1 MPYDKN
7 RDSFRSDRTGAPA
20 YRGPRTGAPRR
31 DVPPAVRDDAPDG
44 RRGDGFPKNR
54 DFNRS
59 FEGRH
64 PENRSYNR
72 NYEGNRP
79 ERREF
84 NRDFENRRPERRDFD
99 RGFGDRRPEKPAF
112 ERKYDNRRPAPAD
125 HRPPQPER
133 RPYAA
138 PADRPPQPE
147 RRPYA
152 APVDRPPQPERRP
165 YDAPVDRPPQP
176 ERRPYDAPEAPA
188 FRPAPI
194 APEMPEN
201 LLVGRNPIREAIKA
215 GREIEKLLVA
225 KGDLSGSAR
234 EIVAKAHEARI
245 VVQEVDRSR
254 LDAIY
259 PNHQGLIAYTSAA
272 RYAQLEDIFDRA
284 AERHE
289 DPFIVILDGV
299 TDPHNLG
306 AIIRTAECVGAH
318 GVIVP
323 ERRSAGL
330 TPAAV
335 KAAAGGCEYM
345 NVVRVVNLNRTLEE
359 LKERGVW
366 IVGTT
371 LSGENALRADL
382 AGPIALVIGSEDTG
396 IAELT
401 LKKCDRLLSLPM
413 AGHLD
418 SLNASVAAGVMMYAV
433 MNARKG

>member
-7 RDSFRSDRTGAPA
+7 RDSFRNDRTGASA

-31 DVPPAVRDDAPDG
+31 DVPPAVRDDGPSG
-44 RRGDGFPKNR
+44 RRGDDFPKNR
-54 DFNRS
+54 DFNRNY
-59 FEGRH
+59 EGRR

-72 NYEGNRP
+72 NYEGDRP
-79 ERREF
+79 ERRES

-99 RGFGDRRPEKPAF
+99 RGFEGRRPEKPAF

-138 PADRPPQPE
+138 PVDRPPQPE

-152 APVDRPPQPERRP
+152 AP
-165 YDAPVDRPPQP
+165 
-176 ERRPYDAPEAPA
+176 EAPA

-194 APEMPEN
+194 ASAPEMPEN

-225 KGDLSGSAR
+225 RGDLSGSAR

-259 PNHQGLIAYTSAA
+259 PNHQGLIDYTAAA
-272 RYAQLEDIFDRA
+272 RYAQLEDVFDRA

-382 AGPIALVIGSEDTG
+382 TGPIALVIGSEDTG
-396 IAELT
+396 IADLT

-433 MNARKG
+433 MNARRG

>member
-7 RDSFRSDRTGAPA
+7 RDSFRNDRTGASA

-31 DVPPAVRDDAPDG
+31 DVPPAVRDDGPSG

-59 FEGRH
+59 FEGRR

-79 ERREF
+79 ERRES

-99 RGFGDRRPEKPAF
+99 RGFEGRRPEKPAF

-125 HRPPQPER
+125 HRPPQLER

-138 PADRPPQPE
+138 PEDRPPQPE

-152 APVDRPPQPERRP
+152 AP
-165 YDAPVDRPPQP
+165 
-176 ERRPYDAPEAPA
+176 EAPA

-194 APEMPEN
+194 ASAPEMPEN

-225 KGDLSGSAR
+225 RGDLSGSAR

-382 AGPIALVIGSEDTG
+382 TGPIALVIGSEDTG
-396 IAELT
+396 IADLT

-433 MNARKG
+433 MNARRG

>member
-7 RDSFRSDRTGAPA
+7 RDSFRNSRTDAPA

-59 FEGRH
+59 FEGRR
-64 PENRSYNR
+64 PESRSYNR

-99 RGFGDRRPEKPAF
+99 RGFEGRRPEKPAF
-112 ERKYDNRRPAPAD
+112 ERKYDNRRPAPMD
-125 HRPPQPER
+125 HRPPQQER
-133 RPYAA
+133 RPYDAGM
-138 PADRPPQPE
+138 
-147 RRPYA
+147 
-152 APVDRPPQPERRP
+152 DRPPQPERRP
-165 YDAPVDRPPQP
+165 YDAGMDHPPQP
-176 ERRPYDAPEAPA
+176 ERRPYDAGEAPA
-188 FRPAPI
+188 FRPAAP
-194 APEMPEN
+194 APETPEN

-225 KGDLSGSAR
+225 RGDLSGSAR
-234 EIVAKAHEARI
+234 EIVAKAREARI

-259 PNHQGLIAYTSAA
+259 PNHQGLIAYASAA

-382 AGPIALVIGSEDTG
+382 TGPIALVIGSEDTG
-396 IAELT
+396 IADLT

>member
-7 RDSFRSDRTGAPA
+7 RDSFRNDRTGAPA
-20 YRGPRTGAPRR
+20 HRGPRTGAPRR

-44 RRGDGFPKNR
+44 RRGDNFPKNR
-54 DFNRS
+54 DFNRNS
-59 FEGRH
+59 EGRR
-64 PENRSYNR
+64 PENRSYGR
-72 NYEGNRP
+72 SFDGNRP
-79 ERREF
+79 ERR
-84 NRDFENRRPERRDFD
+84 DFEGRRPEKRNFD
-99 RGFGDRRPEKPAF
+99 RDFGDRRPEKPAF

-133 RPYAA
+133 RPYGA

-147 RRPYA
+147 RRPYG
-152 APVDRPPQPERRP
+152 APADRSPQPERRP
-165 YDAPVDRPPQP
+165 YGVPIAP
-176 ERRPYDAPEAPA
+176 
-188 FRPAPI
+188 

-225 KGDLSGSAR
+225 RGDLSGSAR
-234 EIVAKAHEARI
+234 EIVARAHEARI

-259 PNHQGLIAYTSAA
+259 PNHQGMIAYASAA

-284 AERHE
+284 TERHE

-335 KAAAGGCEYM
+335 KAAAGACEYM

-382 AGPIALVIGSEDTG
+382 TGSIALVIGSEDTG
-396 IAELT
+396 IADLT

>member
-7 RDSFRSDRTGAPA
+7 RDSFRNDRTGASA

-31 DVPPAVRDDAPDG
+31 DVPPAVRDDGPSG

-54 DFNRS
+54 DFNRNY
-59 FEGRH
+59 EGRR
-64 PENRSYNR
+64 PESRSYNR

-79 ERREF
+79 ERR
-84 NRDFENRRPERRDFD
+84 DFD
-99 RGFGDRRPEKPAF
+99 RGFEGRRPEKPAF
-112 ERKYDNRRPAPAD
+112 ERKYDNRRPAPTD

-138 PADRPPQPE
+138 PEDRPPQPE

-165 YDAPVDRPPQP
+165 YA
-176 ERRPYDAPEAPA
+176 APEAPA

-194 APEMPEN
+194 APAPEMPEN

-225 KGDLSGSAR
+225 RGDLSGSAR

-272 RYAQLEDIFDRA
+272 RYAQLEDVFDRA

-382 AGPIALVIGSEDTG
+382 TGPIALVIGSEDTG
-396 IAELT
+396 IADLT

-433 MNARKG
+433 MNARRG

>member
-7 RDSFRSDRTGAPA
+7 RDSFRNSRTDAPA

-59 FEGRH
+59 FEGRR

-79 ERREF
+79 ERRES

-99 RGFGDRRPEKPAF
+99 RGFEGRRPEKPAF
-112 ERKYDNRRPAPAD
+112 ERKYDNRRPAPMD

-133 RPYAA
+133 RPYDAGM
-138 PADRPPQPE
+138 
-147 RRPYA
+147 
-152 APVDRPPQPERRP
+152 DRPPQPERRP
-165 YDAPVDRPPQP
+165 YDAG
-176 ERRPYDAPEAPA
+176 EAPA
-188 FRPAPI
+188 FRPAAS
-194 APEMPEN
+194 APETPEN

-225 KGDLSGSAR
+225 RGDLSGSAR
-234 EIVAKAHEARI
+234 EIVAKAREARI

-259 PNHQGLIAYTSAA
+259 PNHQGLIAYASAA

-382 AGPIALVIGSEDTG
+382 TGPIALVIGSEDTG
-396 IAELT
+396 IADLT

>member
-7 RDSFRSDRTGAPA
+7 RDSFRNDRTGASA

-31 DVPPAVRDDAPDG
+31 DVPPAVRDDGPSG

-59 FEGRH
+59 FEGRR

-79 ERREF
+79 ERRES

-99 RGFGDRRPEKPAF
+99 RGFEGRRPEKPAF
-112 ERKYDNRRPAPAD
+112 ERKYDNRRPAPTD

-138 PADRPPQPE
+138 PEDRPPQPE

-165 YDAPVDRPPQP
+165 YA
-176 ERRPYDAPEAPA
+176 APEAPA

-194 APEMPEN
+194 ASAPEMPEN

-225 KGDLSGSAR
+225 RGDLSGSAR

-382 AGPIALVIGSEDTG
+382 TGPIALVIGSEDTG
-396 IAELT
+396 IADLT

-433 MNARKG
+433 MNARRG

>member
-7 RDSFRSDRTGAPA
+7 RDSFRNDRTGASA

-31 DVPPAVRDDAPDG
+31 DVPPAVRDDGPSG
-44 RRGDGFPKNR
+44 RRGDDFPKNR
-54 DFNRS
+54 DFNRNY
-59 FEGRH
+59 EGHR

-72 NYEGNRP
+72 NYEGDRP
-79 ERREF
+79 EKRDF
-84 NRDFENRRPERRDFD
+84 HRDFEGRRPEKRDFD
-99 RGFGDRRPEKPAF
+99 RNFGDRRPEKPAF
-112 ERKYDNRRPAPAD
+112 ERKYDNRRPAPV
-125 HRPPQPER
+125 
-133 RPYAA
+133 
-138 PADRPPQPE
+138 DRPPQPE

-152 APVDRPPQPERRP
+152 AP
-165 YDAPVDRPPQP
+165 
-176 ERRPYDAPEAPA
+176 EAPA

-194 APEMPEN
+194 ASAPEMPEN

-225 KGDLSGSAR
+225 RGDLSGSAR

-371 LSGENALRADL
+371 LSGENARRAEL
-382 AGPIALVIGSEDTG
+382 TGPIALVIGSEDTG
-396 IAELT
+396 IADLT

-433 MNARKG
+433 MNARRG

>member
-7 RDSFRSDRTGAPA
+7 RDSFRNDRTGASA

-31 DVPPAVRDDAPDG
+31 DVPPAVRDDGPSG

-54 DFNRS
+54 DFNRNY
-59 FEGRH
+59 EGRR
-64 PENRSYNR
+64 PESRSYNR
-72 NYEGNRP
+72 NYEGN
-79 ERREF
+79 
-84 NRDFENRRPERRDFD
+84 
-99 RGFGDRRPEKPAF
+99 RPEKPAF
-112 ERKYDNRRPAPAD
+112 ERKYDNRRPAPTD

-138 PADRPPQPE
+138 PEDRPPQPE

-165 YDAPVDRPPQP
+165 YA
-176 ERRPYDAPEAPA
+176 APEAPA

-194 APEMPEN
+194 APAPEMPEN

-225 KGDLSGSAR
+225 RGDLSGSAR

-272 RYAQLEDIFDRA
+272 RYAQLEDVFDRA

-382 AGPIALVIGSEDTG
+382 TGPIALVIGSEDTG
-396 IAELT
+396 IADLT

-433 MNARKG
+433 MNARRG

>member
-7 RDSFRSDRTGAPA
+7 RDSFRNSRTDAPA

-59 FEGRH
+59 FEGRR
-64 PENRSYNR
+64 PESRSYNR

-84 NRDFENRRPERRDFD
+84 NRDFESRRPERRDFD
-99 RGFGDRRPEKPAF
+99 RGFEGRRPEKPAF
-112 ERKYDNRRPAPAD
+112 ERKYDNRRPAPMD

-133 RPYAA
+133 RPYDAGM
-138 PADRPPQPE
+138 DRPPQPE
-147 RRPYA
+147 RRPYNA
-152 APVDRPPQPERRP
+152 GMDRPPQPERRP
-165 YDAPVDRPPQP
+165 YDAG
-176 ERRPYDAPEAPA
+176 EAPA
-188 FRPAPI
+188 FRPAAS
-194 APEMPEN
+194 APETPEN

-225 KGDLSGSAR
+225 RGDLSGSAR
-234 EIVAKAHEARI
+234 EIVAKAREARI

-259 PNHQGLIAYTSAA
+259 PNHQGLIAYASAA

-382 AGPIALVIGSEDTG
+382 TGPIALVIGSEDTG
-396 IAELT
+396 IADLT

>member
-7 RDSFRSDRTGAPA
+7 RDSFRNDRTGASA

-31 DVPPAVRDDAPDG
+31 DVPPAVRDDGPSG

-59 FEGRH
+59 FEGRR

-72 NYEGNRP
+72 NYEGDRP
-79 ERREF
+79 EKRDF
-84 NRDFENRRPERRDFD
+84 HRDFEGRRPERRDFD
-99 RGFGDRRPEKPAF
+99 RGFEGRRPEKPAF

-138 PADRPPQPE
+138 PE
-147 RRPYA
+147 
-152 APVDRPPQPERRP
+152 DRPPQPERRP
-165 YDAPVDRPPQP
+165 YDT
-176 ERRPYDAPEAPA
+176 PEAPA

-194 APEMPEN
+194 ASAPEMPEN

-225 KGDLSGSAR
+225 RGDLSGSAR

-382 AGPIALVIGSEDTG
+382 TGPIALVIGSEDTG
-396 IAELT
+396 IADLT

-433 MNARKG
+433 MNARRG

>member
-7 RDSFRSDRTGAPA
+7 RDSFRNDRTGAPA

-59 FEGRH
+59 FEGRR
-64 PENRSYNR
+64 PESRSYNR

-79 ERREF
+79 ERRES

-99 RGFGDRRPEKPAF
+99 RGFEGRRPEKPAF
-112 ERKYDNRRPAPAD
+112 ERKYDNRRPAPMD
-125 HRPPQPER
+125 H
-133 RPYAA
+133 
-138 PADRPPQPE
+138 RPPQPE

-165 YDAPVDRPPQP
+165 YDAGMDRPPQP
-176 ERRPYDAPEAPA
+176 ERRPYDAGEAPA
-188 FRPAPI
+188 FRPAAP
-194 APEMPEN
+194 APETPEN

-225 KGDLSGSAR
+225 RGDLSGSAR

-272 RYAQLEDIFDRA
+272 RYAQLEDIFTRA

-371 LSGENALRADL
+371 LSGETALRADL
-382 AGPIALVIGSEDTG
+382 SGPIALGIGSEDTG
-396 IAELT
+396 IADLT

>member
-7 RDSFRSDRTGAPA
+7 RDSFRNDRTGASA

-31 DVPPAVRDDAPDG
+31 DVPPAVRDDGPSG
-44 RRGDGFPKNR
+44 RRGDDFPKNR

-59 FEGRH
+59 FEGRR

-79 ERREF
+79 ERRES

-99 RGFGDRRPEKPAF
+99 RGFEGRRPEKPAF
-112 ERKYDNRRPAPAD
+112 ERKYDNRRPAPV
-125 HRPPQPER
+125 
-133 RPYAA
+133 
-138 PADRPPQPE
+138 DRPPQPE

-165 YDAPVDRPPQP
+165 YAAPVDRPPQP
-176 ERRPYDAPEAPA
+176 ERRPYAAPEAPA

-194 APEMPEN
+194 ASAPEMPEN

-225 KGDLSGSAR
+225 RGDLSGSAR

-272 RYAQLEDIFDRA
+272 AL
-284 AERHE
+284 
-289 DPFIVILDGV
+289 
-299 TDPHNLG
+299 
-306 AIIRTAECVGAH
+306 C
-318 GVIVP
+318 
-323 ERRSAGL
+323 
-330 TPAAV
+330 
-335 KAAAGGCEYM
+335 AAGGH
-345 NVVRVVNLNRTLEE
+345 
-359 LKERGVW
+359 
-366 IVGTT
+366 I
-371 LSGENALRADL
+371 
-382 AGPIALVIGSEDTG
+382 
-396 IAELT
+396 
-401 LKKCDRLLSLPM
+401 
-413 AGHLD
+413 
-418 SLNASVAAGVMMYAV
+418 
-433 MNARKG
+433 

>member
-7 RDSFRSDRTGAPA
+7 RGSFRNDRTGAPA
-20 YRGPRTGAPRR
+20 HRGLRTGAPRR

-44 RRGDGFPKNR
+44 RRGDNFPKNR
-54 DFNRS
+54 DFNRNS
-59 FEGRH
+59 EGRR
-64 PENRSYNR
+64 PENRSYGR
-72 NYEGNRP
+72 SFDGNRP
-79 ERREF
+79 ERR
-84 NRDFENRRPERRDFD
+84 DFEGRRPEKRNFD
-99 RGFGDRRPEKPAF
+99 RDFGDRRPEKPAF

-133 RPYAA
+133 RPYGA

-147 RRPYA
+147 RRPYG
-152 APVDRPPQPERRP
+152 APADRSPQPERRP
-165 YDAPVDRPPQP
+165 YGVPIAP
-176 ERRPYDAPEAPA
+176 
-188 FRPAPI
+188 

-225 KGDLSGSAR
+225 RGDLSGSAR
-234 EIVAKAHEARI
+234 EIVARAHEARI

-259 PNHQGLIAYTSAA
+259 PNHQGMIAYASAA

-284 AERHE
+284 TERHE

-335 KAAAGGCEYM
+335 KAAAGACEYM

-382 AGPIALVIGSEDTG
+382 TGSIALVIGSEDTG
-396 IAELT
+396 IADLT

>member
-7 RDSFRSDRTGAPA
+7 RDSFRNDRTGASA

-31 DVPPAVRDDAPDG
+31 DVPPAVRDDGPSG

-59 FEGRH
+59 FEGRR

-79 ERREF
+79 ERRES

-99 RGFGDRRPEKPAF
+99 RGFEGRRPEKPAF

-138 PADRPPQPE
+138 PVDRPPQPE

-152 APVDRPPQPERRP
+152 AP
-165 YDAPVDRPPQP
+165 
-176 ERRPYDAPEAPA
+176 EAPA

-194 APEMPEN
+194 ASAPEMPEN

-225 KGDLSGSAR
+225 RGDLSGSAR

-382 AGPIALVIGSEDTG
+382 TGPIALVIGSEDTG
-396 IAELT
+396 IADLT

-433 MNARKG
+433 MNARRG

>member
-7 RDSFRSDRTGAPA
+7 RDSFRNDRTGASA
-20 YRGPRTGAPRR
+20 YRGPRTSAPRR
-31 DVPPAVRDDAPDG
+31 DVPPAVRDDGPSG
-44 RRGDGFPKNR
+44 RRGDDFPKNR
-54 DFNRS
+54 DFNRNY
-59 FEGRH
+59 EGRR
-64 PENRSYNR
+64 PESRPYNR
-72 NYEGNRP
+72 NYEGDRP
-79 ERREF
+79 EKRDF
-84 NRDFENRRPERRDFD
+84 HRDFEGRRPEKRDFD
-99 RGFGDRRPEKPAF
+99 RNFGDRRPEKPAF
-112 ERKYDNRRPAPAD
+112 ERKYDNRRPAPV
-125 HRPPQPER
+125 
-133 RPYAA
+133 
-138 PADRPPQPE
+138 DRPPQPE

-152 APVDRPPQPERRP
+152 E
-165 YDAPVDRPPQP
+165 
-176 ERRPYDAPEAPA
+176 PEAPA

-194 APEMPEN
+194 APAPEMPEN

-225 KGDLSGSAR
+225 RGDLSGSAR

-382 AGPIALVIGSEDTG
+382 TGPIALVIGSEDTG
-396 IAELT
+396 IADLT

-433 MNARKG
+433 MNARRG

>member
-7 RDSFRSDRTGAPA
+7 RDSFRNDRTGASA

-31 DVPPAVRDDAPDG
+31 DVPPAVRDDGPSG
-44 RRGDGFPKNR
+44 RRGDDFPKNR
-54 DFNRS
+54 DFNRNY
-59 FEGRH
+59 EGHR
-64 PENRSYNR
+64 PENRPYNR
-72 NYEGNRP
+72 NYEGDRP
-79 ERREF
+79 EKRDF
-84 NRDFENRRPERRDFD
+84 HRDFEGRRPEKRDFD
-99 RGFGDRRPEKPAF
+99 RGFEGRRPEKPAF

-138 PADRPPQPE
+138 PVDRPPQPE

-152 APVDRPPQPERRP
+152 AP
-165 YDAPVDRPPQP
+165 
-176 ERRPYDAPEAPA
+176 EAPA

-194 APEMPEN
+194 ASAPEMPEN

-225 KGDLSGSAR
+225 RGDLSGSAC

-382 AGPIALVIGSEDTG
+382 TGPIALVIGSEDTG
-396 IAELT
+396 IADLT

-433 MNARKG
+433 MNARRG

>member
-7 RDSFRSDRTGAPA
+7 RDSFRNSRTDAPA

-31 DVPPAVRDDAPDG
+31 DVPPAVRDDG
-44 RRGDGFPKNR
+44 SNSRRGDDFPKNR

-59 FEGRH
+59 FEGRR

-79 ERREF
+79 ERRDY
-84 NRDFENRRPERRDFD
+84 NRDFEGRRPEKRDFD
-99 RGFGDRRPEKPAF
+99 RNFGDRRPEKPAF

-133 RPYAA
+133 RPYTA
-138 PADRPPQPE
+138 PVDRPPQPE

-165 YDAPVDRPPQP
+165 YTAPVDRPPQP

-194 APEMPEN
+194 APETPEN

-234 EIVAKAHEARI
+234 EIVARAHEARI

-382 AGPIALVIGSEDTG
+382 TGPIALVIGSEDTG
-396 IAELT
+396 IADLT

>member
-7 RDSFRSDRTGAPA
+7 RDSFRNDRTGASA

-31 DVPPAVRDDAPDG
+31 DVPPAVRDDGPSG

-59 FEGRH
+59 FEGRR

-79 ERREF
+79 ERRES

-99 RGFGDRRPEKPAF
+99 RGFEGRRPEKPAF
-112 ERKYDNRRPAPAD
+112 ERKYDNRRPAPMD

-138 PADRPPQPE
+138 PEDRPPQPE

-152 APVDRPPQPERRP
+152 APEDRPPQPERRP
-165 YDAPVDRPPQP
+165 YA
-176 ERRPYDAPEAPA
+176 APEAPA

-194 APEMPEN
+194 ASAPEMPEN

-225 KGDLSGSAR
+225 RGDLSGSAR

-382 AGPIALVIGSEDTG
+382 TGPIALVIGSEDTG
-396 IAELT
+396 IADLT

-433 MNARKG
+433 MNARRG

>member
-7 RDSFRSDRTGAPA
+7 RDSFRNDRTGASA

-44 RRGDGFPKNR
+44 RRRDGFPRNR
-54 DFNRS
+54 DFNRNY
-59 FEGRH
+59 EGRR

-72 NYEGNRP
+72 NYEGDRP
-79 ERREF
+79 ERRES

-99 RGFGDRRPEKPAF
+99 RGFEGRRPEKPAF

-138 PADRPPQPE
+138 PVDRPPQPE

-152 APVDRPPQPERRP
+152 AP
-165 YDAPVDRPPQP
+165 
-176 ERRPYDAPEAPA
+176 EAPA

-194 APEMPEN
+194 ASAPEMPEN

-225 KGDLSGSAR
+225 RGDLSGSAR

-382 AGPIALVIGSEDTG
+382 TGPIALVIGSEDTG
-396 IAELT
+396 IADLT

-433 MNARKG
+433 MNARRG

>member
-7 RDSFRSDRTGAPA
+7 RDSFRNDRTGASA

-31 DVPPAVRDDAPDG
+31 DVPPAVRDDGPIG
-44 RRGDGFPKNR
+44 RRGDDFPKNR
-54 DFNRS
+54 DFNRNY
-59 FEGRH
+59 EGRR
-64 PENRSYNR
+64 PESRPYNR
-72 NYEGNRP
+72 NYEGDRP
-79 ERREF
+79 EK
-84 NRDFENRRPERRDFD
+84 RDFHRDVEGRRPEKRDFD
-99 RGFGDRRPEKPAF
+99 RNFGDRRPEKPAF

-138 PADRPPQPE
+138 PVDRPPQPE

-152 APVDRPPQPERRP
+152 AP
-165 YDAPVDRPPQP
+165 
-176 ERRPYDAPEAPA
+176 EAPA

-194 APEMPEN
+194 ASSPEMPEN

-225 KGDLSGSAR
+225 RGDLSGSAR

-259 PNHQGLIAYTSAA
+259 PNHQGLIAYTAAA
-272 RYAQLEDIFDRA
+272 RYAQLEDVFDRA

-382 AGPIALVIGSEDTG
+382 TGPIALVIGSEDTG
-396 IAELT
+396 IADLT

-433 MNARKG
+433 MNARRG

>member
-7 RDSFRSDRTGAPA
+7 RDSFRNDRTGAPA

-31 DVPPAVRDDAPDG
+31 DVPPAVRDDG
-44 RRGDGFPKNR
+44 SNSRRGDDFPKNR

-59 FEGRH
+59 FEGRR

-79 ERREF
+79 ERRDY
-84 NRDFENRRPERRDFD
+84 NRDFEGRRPEKRDFD
-99 RGFGDRRPEKPAF
+99 RNFGDRRPEKPAF

-133 RPYAA
+133 RPYT
-138 PADRPPQPE
+138 
-147 RRPYA
+147 
-152 APVDRPPQPERRP
+152 
-165 YDAPVDRPPQP
+165 APVDRPPQP

-194 APEMPEN
+194 APETPEN

-234 EIVAKAHEARI
+234 EIVARAHEARI

-382 AGPIALVIGSEDTG
+382 TGPIALVIGSEDTG
-396 IAELT
+396 IADLT

>member
-7 RDSFRSDRTGAPA
+7 RDSFRNSRTDAPA

-59 FEGRH
+59 FEGRR
-64 PENRSYNR
+64 PESRSYNR

-79 ERREF
+79 ERRES
-84 NRDFENRRPERRDFD
+84 NRDFESRRPERRDFD
-99 RGFGDRRPEKPAF
+99 RGFEGRRPEKPAF
-112 ERKYDNRRPAPAD
+112 ERKYDNRRPAPMD
-125 HRPPQPER
+125 H
-133 RPYAA
+133 
-138 PADRPPQPE
+138 RPPQPE

-165 YDAPVDRPPQP
+165 YDAG
-176 ERRPYDAPEAPA
+176 EAPA
-188 FRPAPI
+188 FRPAAS
-194 APEMPEN
+194 APETPEN

-225 KGDLSGSAR
+225 RGDLSGSAR
-234 EIVAKAHEARI
+234 EIVAKAREARI

-259 PNHQGLIAYTSAA
+259 PNHQGLIAYASAA

-359 LKERGVW
+359 LKDRGVW

-382 AGPIALVIGSEDTG
+382 TGPIALVIGSEDTG
-396 IAELT
+396 IADLT

>member
-7 RDSFRSDRTGAPA
+7 RDSFRNDRTGASA

-31 DVPPAVRDDAPDG
+31 DVPPAVRDDGPSG

-59 FEGRH
+59 FEGRR
-64 PENRSYNR
+64 PENRSDNR
-72 NYEGNRP
+72 NYEGDRP
-79 ERREF
+79 EKRDF
-84 NRDFENRRPERRDFD
+84 HRDFEGRRPEKRDFD
-99 RGFGDRRPEKPAF
+99 RNFGDRRPEKPAF

-138 PADRPPQPE
+138 PVDRPPQPE

-165 YDAPVDRPPQP
+165 YA
-176 ERRPYDAPEAPA
+176 APEAPA

-194 APEMPEN
+194 ASAPEMPEN

-225 KGDLSGSAR
+225 RGDLSGSAR

-382 AGPIALVIGSEDTG
+382 TGPIALVIGSEDTG
-396 IAELT
+396 IADLT

-433 MNARKG
+433 MNARRG

>member
-7 RDSFRSDRTGAPA
+7 RDSFRNSRTDAPA

-59 FEGRH
+59 FEGRR

-99 RGFGDRRPEKPAF
+99 RGFEGRRPEKPAF
-112 ERKYDNRRPAPAD
+112 ERKYDNRRPAPMD

-133 RPYAA
+133 RPYDAGM
-138 PADRPPQPE
+138 
-147 RRPYA
+147 
-152 APVDRPPQPERRP
+152 DRPPQPERRP
-165 YDAPVDRPPQP
+165 YDAGMDRPPQP
-176 ERRPYDAPEAPA
+176 EHRPYDAGEAPA
-188 FRPAPI
+188 FRPAAP
-194 APEMPEN
+194 APETPEN

-225 KGDLSGSAR
+225 RGDLSGSAR
-234 EIVAKAHEARI
+234 EIVAKAREARI

-259 PNHQGLIAYTSAA
+259 PNHQGLIAYASAA

-284 AERHE
+284 AERNE

-382 AGPIALVIGSEDTG
+382 TGPIALVIGSEDTG
-396 IAELT
+396 IADLT

>member
-7 RDSFRSDRTGAPA
+7 RDSFRNDRTGASA

-44 RRGDGFPKNR
+44 RRRDGFPRNR
-54 DFNRS
+54 DFNRNY
-59 FEGRH
+59 EGRR
-64 PENRSYNR
+64 PENRPYNR
-72 NYEGNRP
+72 NYEGDRP
-79 ERREF
+79 EKRDF
-84 NRDFENRRPERRDFD
+84 HRDFEGRRPEKRDFD
-99 RGFGDRRPEKPAF
+99 RNFGDRRPEKPAF

-138 PADRPPQPE
+138 PVDRPPQPE

-152 APVDRPPQPERRP
+152 AP
-165 YDAPVDRPPQP
+165 
-176 ERRPYDAPEAPA
+176 EAPA

-194 APEMPEN
+194 ASAPEMPEN

-225 KGDLSGSAR
+225 RGDLSGSAR

-382 AGPIALVIGSEDTG
+382 TGPIALVIGSEDTG
-396 IAELT
+396 IADLT

-433 MNARKG
+433 MNARRG

>member
-7 RDSFRSDRTGAPA
+7 RDSFRNSRGDAPA

-31 DVPPAVRDDAPDG
+31 DVPPAVRDDGPNS
-44 RRGDGFPKNR
+44 RRGDDFPKNR
-54 DFNRS
+54 DFNRNY
-59 FEGRH
+59 EGRR
-64 PENRSYNR
+64 PENRSYSR
-72 NYEGNRP
+72 SYEGNYP
-79 ERREF
+79 E
-84 NRDFENRRPERRDFD
+84 NRDFSRDFEGRRPEKRDFD

-152 APVDRPPQPERRP
+152 APET
-165 YDAPVDRPPQP
+165 
-176 ERRPYDAPEAPA
+176 PA

-194 APEMPEN
+194 APAPEMPEN

-382 AGPIALVIGSEDTG
+382 TGPIALVIGSEDTG
-396 IAELT
+396 IADLT

>member
-31 DVPPAVRDDAPDG
+31 DVPPAVRDDGPSG
-44 RRGDGFPKNR
+44 RHRDDFPKNR
-54 DFNRS
+54 DFNRN
-59 FEGRH
+59 FEGHR

-79 ERREF
+79 EKRDY
-84 NRDFENRRPERRDFD
+84 NRDFEGRRPEKRDFD
-99 RGFGDRRPEKPAF
+99 RNFGDRRPEKPAF
-112 ERKYDNRRPAPAD
+112 ERKYDNRRPAPTD

-133 RPYAA
+133 RPYT
-138 PADRPPQPE
+138 
-147 RRPYA
+147 

-165 YDAPVDRPPQP
+165 YTAPVDRPPQP
-176 ERRPYDAPEAPA
+176 ERRPYAAPEAPA

-272 RYAQLEDIFDRA
+272 RYAQLEDIFTRA

-382 AGPIALVIGSEDTG
+382 TGPIALVIGSEDTG
-396 IAELT
+396 IADLT